1 MKNAIKAQFSQFGL
15 GLAGAVLAVFMALP
29 AQAVPVPPTPP
40 YSVFTFAGNCQ
51 DCAVQAGA
59 EFYPVTAALTL
70 QNYLPGSGGS
80 PVPSF
85 FSLSYGGSNLI
96 VPFTLHVDAQINLFS
111 APFGFGPASV
121 DFFVTGL
128 ASETSNALA
137 GAQMYFRSMLTGE
150 WELGVGDGTICTGQ
164 EGDTAGCHSGPAD
177 FGSNG
182 QWTFLRTVLPPQTN
196 DVPEPGSLLLMG
208 GALVALA
215 LVRRRNKA

>member
-96 VPFTLHVDAQINLFS
+96 DAFTLHVDAFDNLIS
-111 APFGFGPASV
+111 APFGYGPA
-121 DFFVTGL
+121 FVYFHVAGK
-128 ASETSNALA
+128 ASETSEALD
-137 GAQMYFRSMLTGE
+137 GLQLYFRSYADGSWNLGYGDGQCTGE
-150 WELGVGDGTICTGQ
+150 DGGLNCFTEDIGN
-164 EGDTAGCHSGPAD
+164 
-177 FGSNG
+177 NG
-182 QWTFLRTVLPPQTN
+182 QWTFLRTVLPQTN

-208 GALVALA
+208 GALVVLA